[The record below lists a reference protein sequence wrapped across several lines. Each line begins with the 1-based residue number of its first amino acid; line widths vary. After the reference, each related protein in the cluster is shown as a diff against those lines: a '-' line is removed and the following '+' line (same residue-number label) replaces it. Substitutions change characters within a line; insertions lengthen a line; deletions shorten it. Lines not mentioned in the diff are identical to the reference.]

1 VFGIGGAELMLFI
14 EFIDD
19 TLVMYIKVNF
29 IVLWMFGS
37 WLMIWVVQLN
47 TINKPL
53 KTHSTHE

>member
-1 VFGIGGAELMLFI
+1 MLFI